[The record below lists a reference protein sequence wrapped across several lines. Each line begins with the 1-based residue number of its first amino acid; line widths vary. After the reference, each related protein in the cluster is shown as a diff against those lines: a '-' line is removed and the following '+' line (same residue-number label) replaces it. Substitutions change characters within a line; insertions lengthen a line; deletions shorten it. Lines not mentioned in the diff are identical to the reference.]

1 MVQLK
6 CENLTIGYD
15 KKIILSNLSF
25 EINKGDYLCIV
36 GENGS
41 GKSTLLKTILGLI
54 PSINGEIKFCDNLT
68 NKDIG
73 YLPQQ
78 SVVQR
83 DFPASCMEIVMS
95 GFQNKSKFRPFYKKE
110 EKTKAREIL
119 SKLGILNLENKCYLQ
134 EHYAALKKCYF

>member
-41 GKSTLLKTILGLI
+41 GKSTLVENIFMALNEHPDVKWV
-54 PSINGEIKFCDNLT
+54 N
-68 NKDIG
+68 
-73 YLPQQ
+73 
-78 SVVQR
+78 
-83 DFPASCMEIVMS
+83 FPLVSNFT
-95 GFQNKSKFRPFYKKE
+95 G
-110 EKTKAREIL
+110 
-119 SKLGILNLENKCYLQ
+119 
-134 EHYAALKKCYF
+134 